1 MSVFKIQKEFLL
13 FKFKTCRYKK
23 QKEIQKRKEKDE
35 LYYLVIINNNKKKV
49 IYKFYTLLFVNINF
63 PKSQK

>member
-23 QKEIQKRKEKDE
+23 KNLKRKEKDE
-35 LYYLVIINNNKKKV
+35 LYSLIINNLKKKIQKYKSDKYY
-49 IYKFYTLLFVNINF
+49 IYFY
-63 PKSQK
+63 